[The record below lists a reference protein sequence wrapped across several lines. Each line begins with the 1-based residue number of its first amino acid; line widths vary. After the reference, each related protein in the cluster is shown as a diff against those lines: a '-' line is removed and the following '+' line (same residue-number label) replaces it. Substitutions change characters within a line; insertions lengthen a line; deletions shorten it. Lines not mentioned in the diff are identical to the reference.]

1 MIIVGVYI
9 QELMHVKLM
18 IIDLPCQADNG
29 VSEVTISCSGIGP
42 ETPLQCSFDGG
53 PLHSCK

>member
-1 MIIVGVYI
+1 MCEINDKH
-9 QELMHVKLM
+9 LN
-18 IIDLPCQADNG
+18 IDLPCQADNG

-42 ETPLQCSFDGG
+42 ETPLQCSFVGG